1 MATITN
7 TISIGLAEVQAGKA
21 SKVGFMPEDLQKIG
35 RVLEDSCKISGE
47 EPEKSEFFEEN
58 NPVAVASFIKKKGVK
73 VEMKLIVDSL
83 DILKKALGGTI
94 EETSEGERWIYD
106 SKSAESVA
114 MRIISATKG
123 GLVFNIPNASI
134 SGKLDSDLSAKG
146 IVTVTLTATP
156 QAVDTDES
164 FYAEVLSSDSLSLS
178 KTTVKAPEAGNGSSG
193 EVITASENVSA
204 VIALDPQATWVEAKK
219 GGSGKEK
226 EVTIKVSANQ
236 GAERST
242 TLLVVSGTTSQK
254 LVVAQRGKRG
264 V

>member
-1 MATITN
+1 MAQITN
-7 TISIGLAEVQAGKA
+7 TITIGLAEVQAGKA

-35 RVLEDSCKISGE
+35 RVLEDSCKITE
-47 EPEKSEFFEEN
+47 DEPEKTEFFEEN
-58 NPVAVASFIKKKGVK
+58 NPIAVASFVKKKGVK

-83 DILKKALGGTI
+83 DILTKTIGGKI
-94 EETSEGERWIYD
+94 EDTDGGKRWIYD
-106 SKSAESVA
+106 SNSAESVA

-134 SGKLDSDLSAKG
+134 SGKLESDLSAKG
-146 IVTVTLTATP
+146 ILTVTLTATP

-164 FYAEVLSSDSLSLS
+164 FFAEVLSSDSLSLS
-178 KTTVKAPEAGNGSSG
+178 KTTIKAPEGGNGASG
-193 EVITASENVSA
+193 EIITASENVSA
-204 VIALDPQATWVEAKK
+204 VISLDPNATWVEAKK

-226 EVTIKVSANQ
+226 EVNIKVSANQ

-254 LVVAQRGKRG
+254 VIVAQRGKSG